1 MITLPQVLDLRE
13 GFWRVRGVEG
23 RTIVLQVTYSGER
36 LDKYLAQELSDLSR
50 AQVQRLIAAGEVSVN
65 GAAARS
71 SLHLKVGDRVVI
83 HVPPPEPTGVCP
95 EAIPLSIVY
104 EDDDL
109 LVIDKPA
116 GMVVHPAHGH
126 CSGTLVNALL
136 ARYPW
141 LAQVGGAERA
151 GIVHRLDKDTS
162 GLILVAKHEAAQKEL
177 QRQFKHHVVEKVYL
191 ALVEGQL
198 EPGQGVIDVPIG
210 RDKQQRKRM
219 SVVRNGRQARTAYRV
234 IERFEEHTLV
244 EVLPQTGR
252 THQIRVHFAFIGHPL
267 VGDRVY
273 GYRRQRLPLQ
283 RQFLHAQTLSFRLPS
298 TGEVVEFHSPLPDD
312 LQRVLSG
319 LRSR

>member
-1 MITLPQVLDLRE
+1 LESD
-13 GFWRVRGVEG
+13 GVEE
-23 RTIVLQVTYSGER
+23 RTVVLQATYSGER
-36 LDKYLAQELSDLSR
+36 LDKYLTQELSDLSR
-50 AQVQRLIAAGEVSVN
+50 VQVQRLIAAGKVSVN

-71 SLHLKVGDRVVI
+71 SFHLKAGDQIVV
-83 HVPPPEPTGVCP
+83 HVPPPEPTEVRP

-104 EDDDL
+104 EDDNL
-109 LVIDKPA
+109 LVVEKPA

-177 QRQFKHHVVEKVYL
+177 QRQFKHHAVEKVYL
-191 ALVEGQL
+191 ALVEGRL
-198 EPGQGVIDVPIG
+198 KPVQGVIDVPIG

-219 SVVRNGRQARTAYRV
+219 AVVRNGRQARTAYRV

-244 EVLPQTGR
+244 EVRPQTGR

-273 GYRRQRLPLQ
+273 GYRRQRLPLR

-312 LQRVLSG
+312 LQQVLVG

>member
-1 MITLPQVLDLRE
+1 MESD
-13 GFWRVRGVEG
+13 GVEE
-23 RTIVLQVTYSGER
+23 RTVVLQATYSGER
-36 LDKYLAQELSDLSR
+36 LDKYLTQELSDLSR
-50 AQVQRLIAAGEVSVN
+50 VQVQRLIAAGKVSVN

-71 SLHLKVGDRVVI
+71 SFHLKAGDQIVV
-83 HVPPPEPTGVCP
+83 HVPPPEPTEVRP

-104 EDDDL
+104 EDDNL
-109 LVIDKPA
+109 LVVEKPA

-177 QRQFKHHVVEKVYL
+177 QRQFKHHAVEKVYL
-191 ALVEGQL
+191 ALVEGRL
-198 EPGQGVIDVPIG
+198 KPVQGVIDVPIG

-219 SVVRNGRQARTAYRV
+219 AVVRNGRQARTAYRV

-244 EVLPQTGR
+244 EVRPQTGR

-273 GYRRQRLPLQ
+273 GYRRQRLPLR

-312 LQRVLSG
+312 LQQVLVG